1 MPVIAAKRKPRVGS
15 GQAHARGNR
24 RVLPQPR
31 NALPLPGR
39 AHILAEAK
47 NRRAR
52 GAPPPQGA
60 IMPELRQNIVDDLT
74 SVTTESWRT
83 FRIMAEMVTALDQL
97 NALKSNCISIFGSAR
112 CTPDMQE
119 YQDAEKIAHMLV
131 QAGFGIITGGGPGI
145 MEAANKGASEAGGES
160 VGLHIHLPH
169 EQGCNKYVKTRCNF
183 RYFFIRKFMFV
194 KYAMAYVV
202 MPGGMGTIDELSEA
216 FVLAQTGR
224 TRPFPIILYDSR
236 YWSGFLEW
244 LRNSMVAGG
253 FIQEAEIQKLVT
265 VCDTPEE
272 VVNHLCKIIIL

>member
-1 MPVIAAKRKPRVGS
+1 
-15 GQAHARGNR
+15 
-24 RVLPQPR
+24 
-31 NALPLPGR
+31 
-39 AHILAEAK
+39 
-47 NRRAR
+47 
-52 GAPPPQGA
+52 
-60 IMPELRQNIVDDLT
+60 MPELRQNIVDDLS

-83 FRIMAEMVTALDQL
+83 FRIMSEMVHALDEL
-97 NALKSNCISIFGSAR
+97 NALKVNCISIFGSAR

-119 YQDAEKIAHMLV
+119 YQDAEKIARMLV
-131 QAGFGIITGGGPGI
+131 DAGFGVITGGGPGI
-145 MEAANKGASEAGGES
+145 MEAANKGAFEAGGES
-160 VGLHIHLPH
+160 VGLHIELPH

-183 RYFFIRKFMFV
+183 RYFIIRKFMFV

-236 YWSGFLEW
+236 FWSGLLEW
-244 LRNSMVAGG
+244 LRKSMAAGG
-253 FIQEAEIQKLVT
+253 LIHETEIDKLVT